1 MNEKR
6 LKFNDCEVNKKE
18 FHAFKRPITLKILEI
33 DKTVVS
39 DQFERSSKYI
49 KYFIG
54 YEEDNII
61 IPLCISFTSNEW
73 ILKMFW

>member
-39 DQFERSSKYI
+39 DQFERSGKDI

-54 YEEDNII
+54 YKEDNI
-61 IPLCISFTSNEW
+61 IPLCISFTSNER
-73 ILKMFW
+73 IQNMF